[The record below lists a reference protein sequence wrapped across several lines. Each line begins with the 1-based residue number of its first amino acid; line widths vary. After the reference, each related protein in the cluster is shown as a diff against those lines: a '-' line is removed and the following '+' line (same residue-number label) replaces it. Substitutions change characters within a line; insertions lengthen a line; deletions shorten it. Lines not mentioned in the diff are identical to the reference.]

1 MSSKKSIGPERVQ
14 QALDQLGIPTQ
25 VTVLPES
32 TRTAKEAA
40 QAVGCQVAQIAKSI
54 IFQGK
59 ESKQPVLVVASG
71 VNRIDEARIGV
82 MVEEKIGQAKAE
94 FVREKT
100 GYVIGGVP
108 PLAHNEPITTI
119 IDEDLLQYDRIWAAA
134 GTPKAVFMITPG
146 PTGPGHRRQGGAG
159 QVGPRSRYRE
169 GRAGQGRGFFRQ
181 GRFSFSGNLSTACR
195 TSRSLLISRPGRGS

>member
-1 MSSKKSIGPERVQ
+1 MSSKKSTGPEKVQ
-14 QALDQLGIPTQ
+14 QALDELGIPTE
-25 VTVLPES
+25 VTVLPDS

-59 ESKQPVLVVASG
+59 ENKQPVLVIASG
-71 VNRIDEARIGV
+71 INRIDETKVKGLIG
-82 MVEEKIGQAKAE
+82 EKISQAKPE

-100 GYVIGGVP
+100 GYAIGGVP

-134 GTPKAVFMITPG
+134 GTPKAVFRLTPDQLVRA
-146 PTGPGHRRQGGAG
+146 TGGLVAE
-159 QVGPRSRYRE
+159 VK
-169 GRAGQGRGFFRQ
+169 
-181 GRFSFSGNLSTACR
+181 
-195 TSRSLLISRPGRGS
+195 